1 MSSYPEILQEIQK
14 MTISDQFKLLDELQ
28 KALNQYVEVEDTDEV
43 VSQTEIAESE
53 KAWQDYFAGEDKG
66 IGSSELKNKL
76 FIKNNV

>member
-1 MSSYPEILQEIQK
+1 MSSYPEILKEIQK

-53 KAWQDYFAGEDKG
+53 KAWQDYLAGEDKG
-66 IGSSELKNKL
+66 ISSSELKNKL
-76 FIKNNV
+76 FIKDNV

>member
-28 KALNQYVEVEDTDEV
+28 KSLNQYVQVEDTDEV

-53 KAWQDYFAGEDKG
+53 KAWQDYLAGEDKG
-66 IGSSELKNKL
+66 ISSSELKNKL
-76 FIKNNV
+76 FIKDNV